1 MFASLNLI
9 DFSLAKIY
17 STLSQADSLCST
29 ILYQLKIIMVEDN
42 TKKEGPVI
50 QFVESIDKETEA
62 SLAAFLE
69 KVSTGLTAG
78 DAGDGLPVDGLNA

>member
-1 MFASLNLI
+1 
-9 DFSLAKIY
+9 
-17 STLSQADSLCST
+17 
-29 ILYQLKIIMVEDN
+29 MVEDN